1 MPVKTGIQH
10 INLDSGFRRNDGD
23 RLRKEQQAMSDDF
36 DQWGFNT
43 RAVRSG
49 QHRTNEGEN
58 SEPIFATSSY
68 VFKSAAEAA
77 ARFSGEKPGNIYSRF
92 TNPTVRAFEERLAAL
107 EGGERCVATGSGMAA
122 ILSTCL
128 ALLKSGDHVVSSRN
142 IFGPTVL
149 LFNNYLGKFGIE
161 TSYVPLSDY
170 SAWEKAIRP
179 NTKLLFL
186 ETPSNPLTE
195 IADIARLAKLAH
207 AKGCLL
213 VVDNCFCTPA
223 LQLPLKLG
231 ADVVIHSATKY
242 LDGQGRCV
250 GGAVVGNKELVGEK
264 VYGFMRTCGPSL
276 SPFNA
281 WVFLKGL
288 ETLSLRMKAH
298 CANALALAQWL
309 EQQKRVK
316 RVYYP
321 GLASHP
327 QHDLASEQQSDFGGI
342 VSFELE
348 GGKDVAWMLID
359 STRVISITANL
370 GDTKSTITHPATTTH
385 GRLTPEQRQEA
396 GISDGLIRISVGLED
411 VEDLKQDLARG
422 L

>member
-1 MPVKTGIQH
+1 M
-10 INLDSGFRRNDGD
+10 
-23 RLRKEQQAMSDDF
+23 KEQQAMSDEF
-36 DQWGFNT
+36 DQWGFDT
-43 RAVRSG
+43 RAVRVG

-58 SEPIFATSSY
+58 SEPIFLTSSY
-68 VFKSAAEAA
+68 VFKNAAEAA
-77 ARFSGEKPGNIYSRF
+77 ARFSGAKPGNIYSRF

-107 EGGERCVATGSGMAA
+107 EGGEKCVATASGMVA

-128 ALLKSGDHVVSSRN
+128 ALLKSGDHIVSSRN
-142 IFGPTVL
+142 IFGASVL
-149 LFNNYLGKFGIE
+149 LFNNYLAKFGIE
-161 TSYVPLSDY
+161 TSYVSLTDY
-170 SAWEKAIRP
+170 GAWEKAIKP

-195 IADIARLAKLAH
+195 IADIVRLAKIAQ

-288 ETLSLRMKAH
+288 ETLSLRMQAH
-298 CANALALAQWL
+298 CASALELARWL
-309 EQQKRVK
+309 EKQKRVK

-327 QHDLASEQQSDFGGI
+327 QHKLAKKQQSGFGGI
-342 VSFELE
+342 VSFELK
-348 GGKDVAWMLID
+348 GGKGAAWKLID
-359 STRVISITANL
+359 STRVLSITANL

-385 GRLTPEQRQEA
+385 GRLTPEQRQAA

-411 VEDLKQDLARG
+411 IEDIKKDLARG
-422 L
+422 LS

>member
-1 MPVKTGIQH
+1 
-10 INLDSGFRRNDGD
+10 
-23 RLRKEQQAMSDDF
+23 MSDDF
-36 DQWGFNT
+36 DQWGFDT

-128 ALLKSGDHVVSSRN
+128 ALLKSGDHIVSSRN

-161 TSYVPLSDY
+161 TSYVSLSDY
-170 SAWEKAIRP
+170 GAWEKAIRP

-242 LDGQGRCV
+242 LDGQGRCI

-288 ETLSLRMKAH
+288 ETLSLRMQAH
-298 CANALALAQWL
+298 CASALELARWL
-309 EQQKRVK
+309 EKQKRVQ

-321 GLASHP
+321 GLVSHP
-327 QHDLASEQQSDFGGI
+327 QHKLAKKQQSGFGGI
-342 VSFELE
+342 VAFELKA
-348 GGKDVAWMLID
+348 GKDAAWKLID
-359 STRVISITANL
+359 STRVFSITANL
-370 GDTKSTITHPATTTH
+370 GDTKSTITHAATTTH
-385 GRLTPEQRQEA
+385 GRLTPEQRAEA

-411 VEDLKQDLARG
+411 IEDLKQDLARG
-422 L
+422 F